1 MAETVIRVEHLS
13 KRYRIG
19 RIQTR
24 YETLRD
30 QIAETARNL
39 FRRNHAGE
47 AETIIWALRDVSF
60 ELERGKVLGI
70 IGANGAGKST
80 LLKILSQI
88 TEPTEGRVW
97 IKGRVGA
104 LLEVGTGFH
113 PELTGR
119 ENVYLNGAILG
130 MTKDEID
137 RKFDE
142 IVDFAE
148 VGPFIDTPV
157 KHYSSGM
164 QVRLAFAVAAH
175 LEPEI
180 LLVDEVLSVGDAA
193 FQRKSLGKM
202 RGVVGEG
209 RTVLLVSHNMASV
222 EQLCDEVILLEQGRI
237 AQMGDPAE
245 VIRHYLRRYS
255 AFKMTSVDLRNH
267 PSRYPG
273 SRPIFQQIRLLDG
286 QGMESRTFPV
296 GDTLTI
302 ELLLDTGNEVL
313 SNAILTVSVTDDRDQ
328 TICKFKTSKQIND
341 VLNLSGRAIVA
352 LSWPDCNLAPGEYA
366 LNLVLRSGG
375 DKGDKIDQIE
385 PAAVFE
391 MVPSN
396 LYGTGRVVRE
406 RVVIWPRAEWHIEP
420 QALKDEAIYE

>member
-1 MAETVIRVEHLS
+1 MGETVIRVEHLF
-13 KRYRIG
+13 KQYRIG

-30 QIAETARNL
+30 QVAESVHRL
-39 FRRNHAGE
+39 FRRDHTDE
-47 AETIIWALRDVSF
+47 AETIIWALQDVSF
-60 ELERGKVLGI
+60 ELQRGKVLGI

-130 MTKDEID
+130 MTRAEID

-237 AQMGDPAE
+237 TQMGNPAQ
-245 VIRHYLRRYS
+245 VIRHYLRRHS
-255 AFKMTSVDLRNH
+255 EFKMTSVDLRNH
-267 PSRYPG
+267 PSRRPG
-273 SRPIFQQIRLLDG
+273 SKPIFQQIRFLDAEG
-286 QGMESRTFPV
+286 IETRTFPV
-296 GDTLTI
+296 GDALAMELT
-302 ELLLDTGNEVL
+302 LDTGGEKITNTVL
-313 SNAILTVSVTDDRDQ
+313 TISIADDRDQ
-328 TICKFKTSKQIND
+328 TICKFKTGKQIDD
-341 VLNLSGRAIVA
+341 VLNLSGRTTIM
-352 LSWPDCNLAPGEYA
+352 LTWPDCPLAPGEYTVD
-366 LNLVLRSGG
+366 LSLHRNRESV
-375 DKGDKIDQIE
+375 DQIE
-385 PAAVFE
+385 QAAVFE
-391 MVPSN
+391 MVPGN
-396 LYGTGRVVRE
+396 IYGTGRTIRE
-406 RVVIWPRAEWHIEP
+406 RVVIWPRAEWRIEP
-420 QALKDEAIYE
+420 HSIEDRVTYR

>member
-1 MAETVIRVEHLS
+1 MGETVIRVEHLS
-13 KRYRIG
+13 KQYRIG

-30 QIAETARNL
+30 HIAEAARNL
-39 FRRNHAGE
+39 FRRNRASEGE
-47 AETIIWALRDVSF
+47 TTLWALRDVSF
-60 ELERGKVLGI
+60 ELQRGKVLGI

-130 MTKDEID
+130 MTRAEID

-180 LLVDEVLSVGDAA
+180 LLVDEVLAVGDAA

-209 RTVLLVSHNMASV
+209 RTVILVSHNMASV
-222 EQLCDEVILLEQGRI
+222 EQLCDEVILLEKGYLTRI
-237 AQMGDPAE
+237 GEPAE
-245 VIRHYLRRYS
+245 VIRHYLRRHS
-255 AFKMTSVDLRNH
+255 EFKMTSVDLRDH
-267 PSRYPG
+267 PSRHPG

-286 QGMESRTFPV
+286 EGVETKTFPV

-302 ELLLDTGNEVL
+302 ELTLDVGEERL
-313 SNAILTVSVTDDRDQ
+313 PRAAVSISVADDRDQ
-328 TICKFKTSKQIND
+328 TICKFRTDKQVND
-341 VLNLSGRAIVA
+341 VLNLSGRMTVT
-352 LSWPDCNLAPGEYA
+352 LVWPECNLAPGEYV
-366 LNLVLRSGG
+366 LSLRLRSGV
-375 DKGDKIDQIE
+375 DSVDQIDQ
-385 PAAVFE
+385 AAVFE
-391 MVPSN
+391 MVPGN
-396 LYGTGRVVRE
+396 IFGTGRMIKE
-406 RVVIWPRAEWHIEP
+406 RVLIWPKAEWRIEP
-420 QALKDEAIYE
+420 QAVEDETVYK

>member
-1 MAETVIRVEHLS
+1 MMAETVIRVEHLS
-13 KRYRIG
+13 KQYRIG

-30 QIAETARNL
+30 QITEAARNL
-39 FRRNHAGE
+39 FRRNHGDE

-60 ELERGKVLGI
+60 ELQRGKVLGI

-80 LLKILSQI
+80 LLKILSRI

-142 IVDFAE
+142 IVEFAE

-222 EQLCDEVILLEQGRI
+222 EQLCDEAILLEQGRI
-237 AQMGDPAE
+237 VQIGNPAE
-245 VIRHYLRRYS
+245 VIRHYLRRHS
-255 AFKMTSVDLRNH
+255 GLKMTSVDLRNH
-267 PSRYPG
+267 PSRRPG
-273 SRPIFQQIRLLDG
+273 SRPVFQQIRLLDAE
-286 QGMESRTFPV
+286 GMEAKTFPV
-296 GDTLTI
+296 GDTLAI
-302 ELLLDTGNEVL
+302 ELTLDTGGERL
-313 SNAILTVSVTDDRDQ
+313 SNATLSVSIADDRDQ

-341 VLNLSGRAIVA
+341 VLNLGGRTIVT
-352 LSWPDCNLAPGEYA
+352 LTWPDCNLAPGDYT
-366 LNLVLRSGG
+366 LSLGLRSGR
-375 DKGDKIDQIE
+375 DSVDQIE
-385 PAAVFE
+385 QAAVFE
-391 MVPSN
+391 MVPGN
-396 LYGTGRVVRE
+396 IYGTGRIIRE
-406 RVVIWPRAEWHIEP
+406 RVVIWPRAEWRVEP
-420 QALKDEAIYE
+420 QALKGEAIYK